1 MESRCILQK
10 LLVYMWQILEGH
22 IRSAEEIEVRE
33 STNTRN

>member
-10 LLVYMWQILEGH
+10 LLVYMWQIPEGH

-33 STNTRN
+33 SANTRN